1 MTGTSFVNLTTTQE
15 AAFQTALK
23 YSPKEE
29 RENIRIYVV
38 KVKRKAHAAMHT
50 FYRSLLLVA

>member
-1 MTGTSFVNLTTTQE
+1 MKTKSQE